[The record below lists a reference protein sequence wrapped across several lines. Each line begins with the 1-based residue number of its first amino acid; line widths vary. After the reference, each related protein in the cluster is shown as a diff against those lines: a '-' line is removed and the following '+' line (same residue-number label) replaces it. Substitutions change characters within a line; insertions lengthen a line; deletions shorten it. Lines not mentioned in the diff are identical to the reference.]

1 MIRLTVEMVKKIH
14 DYLIETEGG
23 EPGVRDAGTLEYL
36 VDNINCEEN
45 LFRKA
50 AWALL
55 LADRHPFWDGQKR
68 TALQL
73 ADLILRDGGYHIH
86 AEDEELIQALTRLA
100 EYKCDLKKILRW
112 IQKKARKLEGGRQ
125 LHLG

>member
-1 MIRLTVEMVKKIH
+1 
-14 DYLIETEGG
+14 
-23 EPGVRDAGTLEYL
+23 
-36 VDNINCEEN
+36 
-45 LFRKA
+45 
-50 AWALL
+50 L

-86 AEDEELIQALTRLA
+86 AEDEELIQVLTRIA

>member
-1 MIRLTVEMVKKIH
+1 MINLTVEMVKKIH

-23 EPGVRDAGTLEYL
+23 ESGVRDIGTLEYL
-36 VDNINCEEN
+36 VNNINCEED

-50 AWALL
+50 AWALM
-55 LADRHPFWDGQKR
+55 LADWHPFWDGQKR

-86 AEDEELIQALTRLA
+86 AEDEELIQVLTIIA
-100 EYKCDLKKILRW
+100 EYKCNLKKILRW
-112 IQKKARKLEGGRQ
+112 VQKKARKLEGRRQ